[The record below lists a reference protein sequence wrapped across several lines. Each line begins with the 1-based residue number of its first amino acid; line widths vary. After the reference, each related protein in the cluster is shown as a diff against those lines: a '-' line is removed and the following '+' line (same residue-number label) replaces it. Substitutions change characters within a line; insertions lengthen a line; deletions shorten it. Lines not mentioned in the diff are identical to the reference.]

1 MVICLFYFAKSV
13 FYVIKRS
20 YVMANIVGRVLK
32 LFAICFQL
40 VKFAKKYGQ

>member
-20 YVMANIVGRVLK
+20 YVMANIVAE
-32 LFAICFQL
+32 F
-40 VKFAKKYGQ
+40 

>member
-32 LFAICFQL
+32 YICNL
-40 VKFAKKYGQ
+40 LSIG